1 MQQEFDIGD
10 PRLTPASALDADDIA
25 VGRSSLLPDPRVI
38 VAALRRRLWIF
49 LIVFFGILAAA
60 GAYLALAPKRYTAT
74 ATVLIEPAS
83 GDPVQPTNMQSVE
96 QLPSSDFID
105 TQIIVLGSPR
115 LAAAVVEDLRLV
127 DDPEFAVTGDV
138 GLDTPPAEMAQA
150 RLVATAEAL
159 RKAVTIRRAGR
170 TAVIEIDAESRSATQ
185 AARIANGFVTAYL
198 DQLKAAKDAA
208 SGRAREQV
216 DSRLVQLREDAE
228 AADSALQRYKI
239 ANGLMSAQGATM
251 AEQES
256 STLNQQLASARA
268 VLAERQGRLAA
279 ARVQLEHGGGGG
291 DVATA
296 LNSGTIGALR
306 AQEAE
311 SSRALAQLRARYGER
326 HPSIAQ
332 EQQRLADVQ
341 RQIQLEIDRILS
353 SLEAEVRV
361 AASGVA
367 SLSGSQR
374 ASRQTLASN
383 AAAQV
388 GYMELERKA
397 AAARAI
403 YLAFLNRS
411 IGTAAREGIEQPR
424 ASVASPA
431 LIPLSP
437 TSPNMRL
444 VSSLALVFALTFGG
458 IAVALAEYLDGGVR
472 TRQDVERRIGAR
484 YLGAI
489 PEIAS
494 TLNGLRVTEAPHDY
508 IVSHPQSLFAK
519 SLRSVRASV
528 TLRGRKRP
536 KVIAVT
542 SALPREGKTTTAV
555 CLARTLA
562 LSGANTVLVDCD
574 IRRHSASDLLLGDRP
589 GQLLEVLD
597 GTVSLDDG
605 LARDTDTEL
614 WVLGSTAPTDDGRD
628 LLGVDALATLLAA
641 LRERFDFVVIDTAP
655 VLGLAEAR
663 VVASQAE
670 TVLFLARWRQTSM
683 RAVDTALDLLLGAN
697 AKVAGVALTLVDITK
712 YASTGHED
720 VYDYYKKFKG
730 YYVN

>member
-1 MQQEFDIGD
+1 MQQESGIVDS
-10 PRLTPASALDADDIA
+10 PAVHATADAEDVA
-25 VGRSSLLPDPRVI
+25 VGRSALLPDPRALLAV
-38 VAALRRRLWIF
+38 LRRRLWIF
-49 LIVFFGILAAA
+49 LLVFFGILAAA

-74 ATVLIEPAS
+74 ATVLIEPAA
-83 GDPVQPTNMQSVE
+83 GDPVQPANVPSGEV
-96 QLPSSDFID
+96 LPSSDYID
-105 TQIIVLGSPR
+105 TQIVVLDSPGI
-115 LAAAVVEDLRLV
+115 AAAVVQDLQLA
-127 DDPEFAVTGDV
+127 DDPEFAVGGDA
-138 GLDTPPAEMAQA
+138 GLDATPAQMAQA
-150 RLVATAEAL
+150 RLVATADAL
-159 RKAVTIRRAGR
+159 RRAVTIRRAGR
-170 TAVIEIDAESRSATQ
+170 TAVIEIEAESKSATQ
-185 AARIANGFVTAYL
+185 AARIANGFATAYFN
-198 DQLKAAKDAA
+198 QIKAAKDAA
-208 SGRAREQV
+208 TGQARAQI
-216 DSRLVQLREDAE
+216 DSRLSQLREDAE
-228 AADSALQRYKI
+228 TADRALQQYKI

-279 ARVQLEHGGGGG
+279 ARAQLERGGGGG
-291 DVATA
+291 DVASA

-311 SSRALAQLRARYGER
+311 SSRALAQLRARYGQR

-332 EQQRLADVQ
+332 EEQRLADVQ

-367 SLSGSQR
+367 SLQASQR

-388 GYMELERKA
+388 GYLELERKA
-397 AAARAI
+397 SAARAI

-411 IGTAAREGIEQPR
+411 IGTAAREGIEQRR
-424 ASVASPA
+424 ASIASPA
-431 LIPLSP
+431 LIPLVPS
-437 TSPNMRL
+437 SPNVRL
-444 VSSLALVFALTFGG
+444 ILSLALLCALVFAG
-458 IAVALAEYLDGGVR
+458 IAVALAEYLDSGIR

-484 YLGAI
+484 YLGAV
-489 PEIAS
+489 PELGS
-494 TLNGLRVTEAPHDY
+494 TLGELRVTEEPHDY
-508 IVSHPQSLFAK
+508 IVSHPQSMFAE
-519 SLRSVRASV
+519 SLRNIRAAV

-536 KVIAVT
+536 RVIAVT

-562 LSGANTVLVDCD
+562 LSGASTVLVDCD
-574 IRRHSASDLLLGDRP
+574 IRRHSASDMLLGDQP
-589 GQLLEVLD
+589 GRLLEVLA
-597 GTVSLDDG
+597 GRVSLDDALVQDSETG
-605 LARDTDTEL
+605 LS
-614 WVLGSTAPTDDGRD
+614 VLGSTAPADDGRD
-628 LLGVDALATLLAA
+628 LLAVDALAKLFKE
-641 LRERFDFVVIDTAP
+641 LRNRFDFVVIDTAP

-663 VVASQAE
+663 VVASHAE

-683 RAVDTALDLLLGAN
+683 RAADTALDLLLGAN
-697 AKVAGVALTLVDITK
+697 AKVAGLALTLVDIRE

-720 VYDYYKKFKG
+720 VYGYYKKFKG